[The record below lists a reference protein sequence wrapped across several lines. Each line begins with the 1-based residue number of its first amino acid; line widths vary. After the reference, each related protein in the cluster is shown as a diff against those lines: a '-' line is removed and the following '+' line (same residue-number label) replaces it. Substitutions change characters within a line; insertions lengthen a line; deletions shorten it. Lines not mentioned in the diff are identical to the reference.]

1 MTKLV
6 IEIVGWAG
14 AALFLLSYVLV
25 STGRLQGQSRTY
37 QWLNV
42 VGAVG
47 FVINSGWNGAY
58 PSAAVNV
65 IWAMIGLVT
74 LWQLSRRK
82 DSSTSAT

>member
-1 MTKLV
+1 MTKLI

-25 STGRLQGQSRTY
+25 STGRLQGQSRAY

-65 IWAMIGLVT
+65 IWALIGLVT
-74 LWQLSRRK
+74 LWQLARKK
-82 DSSTSAT
+82 DSSTSAM